1 MYGCTAGTL
10 QEVVDTGYNEQLVTV
25 LLQMDE
31 ALVGVHYLLQVYL
44 LLNNMHER
52 IGLIVLTVYLVEFIN
67 INGVL
72 DDYGSEYAACKVTA
86 IRDEVDIR
94 VEAALQVLD

>member
-1 MYGCTAGTL
+1 MYGCAAGTL
-10 QEVVDTGYNEQLVTV
+10 QQVVYARYNEQFVTV

-31 ALVGVHYLLQVYL
+31 ALVGVHYLLQVYR

-52 IGLIVLTVYLVEFIN
+52 IGLIVLTVYLVELIN
-67 INGVL
+67 IDGVL
-72 DDYGSEYAACKVTA
+72 DNCGSEYAACKVTA
-86 IRDEVDIR
+86 IRDEVDIG